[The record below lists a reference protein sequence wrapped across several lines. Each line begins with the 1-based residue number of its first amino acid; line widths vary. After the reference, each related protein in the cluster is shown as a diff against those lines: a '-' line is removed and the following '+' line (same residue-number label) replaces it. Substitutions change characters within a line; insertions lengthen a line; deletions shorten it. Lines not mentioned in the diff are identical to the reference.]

1 MTPCDEVKSKY
12 FSVFEDTNAQPK
24 LVQPHA
30 HISEE
35 TQKILEEFNLPA
47 DFLSTDSELSDAAS
61 DLELDEPLH
70 PIIKISPAKQSNCFS
85 QRTTAAPE
93 TPVKSSHLQP
103 EEPRT
108 PRSRPPKTSPYF
120 PKLLPDSD
128 SCLPFP
134 PIDAPTFGLV
144 QEQLA
149 HEPWKL
155 LIATIFLN
163 RTRGGVALPVL
174 FKVFER
180 YPTIHAMASADQSDL
195 VDMIR
200 CLGFQNQRA
209 NKCIKLAQTWQA
221 IPPSKDKRYRKLH
234 YPANLDGRDVGRDES
249 IVDEDHRVAWEVA
262 HLPGVGAY
270 SLDSWRIFCR
280 DKLRGLATDWLGSGA
295 STPGFVPEWKSVL
308 PQDKELRAYITWLW
322 LKEGWVWDRHTG
334 DLTPASD
341 KMLRAAHAGGVAR
354 EEDGNWVLPM
364 SPTKVPNGLHED

>member
-12 FSVFEDTNAQPK
+12 FPVPENVVPSLPNKSLPQ
-24 LVQPHA
+24 
-30 HISEE
+30 E
-35 TQKILEEFNLPA
+35 TRMVLQEFNLPA
-47 DFLSTDSELSDAAS
+47 NFLSSDSELSDAPT
-61 DLELDEPLH
+61 DLDLDDTPHLSL
-70 PIIKISPAKQSNCFS
+70 KISLVEQTHCPS
-85 QRTTAAPE
+85 QQNTASPE
-93 TPVKSSHLQP
+93 TPVKSTWLGP
-103 EEPRT
+103 NAPRT
-108 PRSRPPKTSPYF
+108 PRSKAPKRSPYF
-120 PKLLPDSD
+120 PKLVADSE

-134 PIDAPTFGLV
+134 PVDAPSFGLV

-180 YPTIHAMASADQSDL
+180 YPTIHSMASANQSEL
-195 VDMIR
+195 VEMIR

-209 NKCIKLAQTWQA
+209 NKCINLAQTWKDR
-221 IPPSKDKRYRKLH
+221 PPSKDKRYRKIH
-234 YPANLDGRDVGRDES
+234 YPTNLDGRDVGRDEF

-280 DKLRGLATDWLGSGA
+280 DELRGLATDWQGTGA
-295 STPGFVPEWKSVL
+295 NTLGFVPEWKSVL

-322 LKEGWVWDRHTG
+322 LKEGWVWDHQTG
-334 DLTPASD
+334 DLTAASD
-341 KMLRAAHAGGVAR
+341 KMLRAAHAGGVAH
-354 EEDGNWVLPM
+354 EEDGNWVLKM
-364 SPTKVPNGLHED
+364 SPVKVANGLHEED